1 MPGILRCCATLV
13 AGKCHANGRRR
24 FEPTRDLDTRRQHER
39 STLCRLLAL
48 DDLFSYSPWVQSSES
63 SAEYGLIDLCRVLSF
78 PLFFLPKAKTLC
90 RAPALAAAAAA
101 AAEAAR
107 RCACRHR
114 WPALLRY
121 DMNGGCPRS
130 TFAASHQPSKHVHP
144 MSGTSCTGALFY
156 CLQTHG

>member
-78 PLFFLPKAKTLC
+78 PLFFSPKGEGSLPSA
-90 RAPALAAAAAA
+90 RASGGGGGGGGGGSSSAVRLSSSTAGPA
-101 AAEAAR
+101 
-107 RCACRHR
+107 
-114 WPALLRY
+114 
-121 DMNGGCPRS
+121 
-130 TFAASHQPSKHVHP
+130 QV
-144 MSGTSCTGALFY
+144 
-156 CLQTHG
+156 